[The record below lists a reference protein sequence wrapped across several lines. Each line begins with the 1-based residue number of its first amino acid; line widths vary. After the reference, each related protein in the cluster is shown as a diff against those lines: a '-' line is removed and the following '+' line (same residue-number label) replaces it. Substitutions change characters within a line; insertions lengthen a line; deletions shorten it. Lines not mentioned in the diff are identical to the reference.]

1 MKKIKKQIAFWIN
14 GLLLELSKKSFF
26 RIYMPC
32 WLVLFTDMILVLSS
46 YMILQF
52 IYGTISGDVIFTPL
66 GNAMY
71 FSMGIYLIM
80 ELTFGIYKG
89 IVRYSGINEL
99 GRLLAYVGSS
109 SLILIIINEL
119 FRTLNLNTPFPG
131 GTSVILLGGIA
142 FIMLFI
148 SRIGVKYLFYFIQ
161 LATTSQMRVIIY
173 GNDVK
178 SLAIA
183 QSMELDKEMR
193 YKPVCL
199 LNTLKSSSPMRI
211 DSIPVYSMP
220 QTEEEM
226 FVLMDKVNCNHL
238 VFHEEHLKKIPA
250 EQLDLFLDTKM
261 HLLVKGGVS
270 DLKGHRYKER
280 ISVNEIK
287 IEDLLERD
295 VIHTSSPEVENSHR
309 DAVVLITG
317 AAGSIG
323 SEVVMQVAAFKPKL
337 IVLFDNAETPL
348 YNIELK
354 VNNVFPDAKV
364 IIMIG
369 DVRNK
374 ERLEYA
380 FDKFRPEIVYHAAAY
395 KHVPMME
402 RYPSEAV
409 RVNVMGTCNVADMAV
424 KYNSQKFVMISTDK
438 AVNPT
443 NVMGATKRIAEIYVQ
458 SLNLWLHQF
467 PLEKQRRPHFITTRF
482 GNVLGSNG
490 SVVPLFKEQIS
501 KGGPVTVTHKD
512 IIRYFMTIPE
522 ACRLV
527 MEAGC
532 MGKGGEIFV
541 FDMGAPVRIYDLA
554 KRMICLTGLT
564 PNKDINII
572 ETGLRPGEKLYE
584 ELLNDKEK
592 TLPTYHEKIKVAKVR
607 NYDYDE
613 VKSALKELINLALAA
628 KDYDVVRCM
637 KEIVPEFKSKNSI
650 YENLDKEIRQIKLL
664 SEKEPLKEAI

>member
-1 MKKIKKQIAFWIN
+1 
-14 GLLLELSKKSFF
+14 
-26 RIYMPC
+26 
-32 WLVLFTDMILVLSS
+32 MIFVLSV
-46 YMILQF
+46 YMIVQF
-52 IYGTISGDVIFTPL
+52 IYGTISREVIFTPL

-71 FSMGIYLIM
+71 LSMGIYLIM

-109 SLILIIINEL
+109 SLMLIIINEL

-309 DAVVLITG
+309 YAVVLITG

-348 YNIELK
+348 L
-354 VNNVFPDAKV
+354 
-364 IIMIG
+364 
-369 DVRNK
+369 
-374 ERLEYA
+374 
-380 FDKFRPEIVYHAAAY
+380 
-395 KHVPMME
+395 
-402 RYPSEAV
+402 
-409 RVNVMGTCNVADMAV
+409 
-424 KYNSQKFVMISTDK
+424 
-438 AVNPT
+438 
-443 NVMGATKRIAEIYVQ
+443 
-458 SLNLWLHQF
+458 
-467 PLEKQRRPHFITTRF
+467 
-482 GNVLGSNG
+482 
-490 SVVPLFKEQIS
+490 
-501 KGGPVTVTHKD
+501 
-512 IIRYFMTIPE
+512 
-522 ACRLV
+522 
-527 MEAGC
+527 
-532 MGKGGEIFV
+532 
-541 FDMGAPVRIYDLA
+541 
-554 KRMICLTGLT
+554 
-564 PNKDINII
+564 
-572 ETGLRPGEKLYE
+572 
-584 ELLNDKEK
+584 
-592 TLPTYHEKIKVAKVR
+592 
-607 NYDYDE
+607 
-613 VKSALKELINLALAA
+613 
-628 KDYDVVRCM
+628 
-637 KEIVPEFKSKNSI
+637 
-650 YENLDKEIRQIKLL
+650 
-664 SEKEPLKEAI
+664 